1 MKLTIF
7 AATGGIGRQ
16 LLRQAVAAGHE
27 VTAVV
32 RDPNAFRGEVRTVR
46 TDLLTADP
54 DVLRSAVDGADA
66 VLSGLGPRRRA
77 DAGIVSA
84 GTRAIVDAMLA
95 GTVRRLVI
103 VSVAGIGLPRTVRHR
118 PVGDRVLSGIAGVVM
133 RKHYADIATV
143 ESMLRATEL
152 DWTSVGVPLLND
164 DPPTGTYRVAVG
176 EELPRAHRLARADAA
191 ACMLATLEQPET
203 IRQTLAVAY

>member
-46 TDLLTADP
+46 TDLLT
-54 DVLRSAVDGADA
+54 
-66 VLSGLGPRRRA
+66 
-77 DAGIVSA
+77 
-84 GTRAIVDAMLA
+84 
-95 GTVRRLVI
+95 
-103 VSVAGIGLPRTVRHR
+103 
-118 PVGDRVLSGIAGVVM
+118 
-133 RKHYADIATV
+133 ADIATV

-191 ACMLATLEQPET
+191 ACMLATLEQPAT